1 MGSQPVGV
9 CFDFRLWRECLE
21 CCWMKKI
28 KQDSLLAVRVLS
40 LRLRFGGLQRAFE
53 TGTDSPEINFKC
65 RVWHLKVSVI
75 DGVMLQELEPI
86 IADRGRALGNWART
100 MFDTGKVDARIE
112 LWLNISDYSY
122 EEHGDN
128 VDEMWDKVS

>member
-1 MGSQPVGV
+1 
-9 CFDFRLWRECLE
+9 
-21 CCWMKKI
+21 
-28 KQDSLLAVRVLS
+28 
-40 LRLRFGGLQRAFE
+40 
-53 TGTDSPEINFKC
+53 
-65 RVWHLKVSVI
+65 VWHLKVSVL
-75 DGVMLQELEPI
+75 DGLMPQELELI
-86 IADRGRALGNWART
+86 IADRGRALGNWARA